1 MNGGTKQILF
11 TVFGKKRTLE
21 FKMAKLRKVEIEE
34 EDFFYS
40 LSFDIYDFIGDGVW
54 WLQVYDSDKQMIYDK
69 PFAASTHVLSD
80 ESVNEGVSEALA
92 LMRPI

>member
-1 MNGGTKQILF
+1 
-11 TVFGKKRTLE
+11 
-21 FKMAKLRKVEIEE
+21 MAKLRKVEIEE

-40 LSFDIYDFIGDGVW
+40 LSFDIDDFIGDGVW

-69 PFAASTHVLSD
+69 PFAASTHAISD
-80 ESVNEGVSEALA
+80 ESVNEGVLEALA